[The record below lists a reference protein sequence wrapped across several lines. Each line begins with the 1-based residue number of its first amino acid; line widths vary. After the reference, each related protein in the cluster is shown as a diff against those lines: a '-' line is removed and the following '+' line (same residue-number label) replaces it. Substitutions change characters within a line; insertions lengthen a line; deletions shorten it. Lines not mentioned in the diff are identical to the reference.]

1 MRITFLFFIIFSLP
15 YLISAQLADNF
26 SDGDFTD
33 NPTSFGDYDKFEL
46 DSFKRLHTIYDLV
59 SFEIYLSTINKVSEN
74 AVWEFS
80 LEYLFDP
87 SSSNF
92 AKIFLMSDNE
102 DLTSNLISCFVKVD
116 GYIDQYKK
124 LVVLQN

>member
-15 YLISAQLADNF
+15 YLISTHLADNF

-33 NPTSFGDYDKFEL
+33 NPTSFGDSDKFEL
-46 DSFKRLHTIYDLV
+46 DSFKILHTIYDSV
-59 SFEIYLSTINKVSEN
+59 SFEIYLSTIYKVSEN

-92 AKIFLMSDNE
+92 TKIFLMSDKAMK
-102 DLTSNLISCFVKVD
+102 I
-116 GYIDQYKK
+116 
-124 LVVLQN
+124 